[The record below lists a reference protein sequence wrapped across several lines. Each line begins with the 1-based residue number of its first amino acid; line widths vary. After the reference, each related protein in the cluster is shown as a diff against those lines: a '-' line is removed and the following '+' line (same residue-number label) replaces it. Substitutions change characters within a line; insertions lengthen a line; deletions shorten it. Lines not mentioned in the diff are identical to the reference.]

1 MVHGEGVEK
10 SEALPGKHQVSP
22 LWGPEERHELI
33 QLLLRA
39 TRHSKDASALGEE
52 GTPGKAAG
60 ARGMSNCG
68 GAGGS
73 GSPPTKPAQ
82 RPAGSS

>member
-1 MVHGEGVEK
+1 MVQGEGVEK
-10 SEALPGKHQVSP
+10 PAALPGKHQASP
-22 LWGPEERHELI
+22 LWGPVERQELI
-33 QLLLRA
+33 QLLLRV
-39 TRHSKDASALGEE
+39 TRYSKDASALGEE
-52 GTPGKAAG
+52 GTEGKAAG
-60 ARGMSNCG
+60 AQGMPKCG